1 MNNITL
7 ESPGYT
13 QAAHIFHNNGLTVT
27 PGTMD
32 KSGLST
38 SSIAPES
45 SIVYVTPSHQ
55 FPLGTVMPYGRRV
68 ELLTWA
74 KASADR
80 YIIEDDHDSEF
91 RYRGKPIPA
100 LQGMDD
106 ENRVIYIGRLHD
118 PSTGTSETVR
128 TDLRTL
134 FLHCLPRGS
143 GNPHA
148 FPVRRIF

>member
-1 MNNITL
+1 MTGVQTCALPIFVGAGVDYLLQMLSLVFQSSSMNNITL

-38 SSIAPES
+38 SSITPES

-100 LQGMDD
+100 D
-106 ENRVIYIGRLHD
+106 RKSTRLNSSH
-118 PSTGTSETVR
+118 PSSSR
-128 TDLRTL
+128 M
-134 FLHCLPRGS
+134 PS
-143 GNPHA
+143 SA
-148 FPVRRIF
+148 